1 MISRIKGG
9 DTPTL
14 MLLERSP
21 AWDVR
26 SLTAVHGSFLTPS
39 VIVQRKPL
47 SPRARR
53 AGWVGCNIRL
63 DLIAADAQIPLMKDG
78 RANEPEVVRAAF
90 RQFSRLRDLS
100 LNARGWATLTLRM
113 IRSLGRNTFSL
124 DDLYGRE
131 LHFSNVYPANR
142 NVRAKIR
149 QQLQVLRDMGYL
161 EFCGSGT
168 YRVLI
173 GAPST

>member
-1 MISRIKGG
+1 MISRIKSG
-9 DTPTL
+9 DAPTL
-14 MLLERSP
+14 VLLERSQ

-47 SPRARR
+47 SPGARR

-63 DLIAADAQIPLMKDG
+63 DMIADDAQIPIVKDG
-78 RANEPEVVRAAF
+78 RPREPEVVRAAF
-90 RQFSRLRDLS
+90 RQFNRLGELS

-113 IRSLGRNTFSL
+113 IRSLGTSIFSL
-124 DDLYGRE
+124 DDLYRRE
-131 LHFSNVYPANR
+131 LLFSSVYPANR

-161 EFCGSGT
+161 QFCGRGT
-168 YRVLI
+168 YRLLI
-173 GAPST
+173 GVAPS